1 MGIKTVAIHSDI
13 DKNSKFVEMADQ
25 AYRVGQN
32 LSSESYL
39 NSKKILEVA
48 L

>member
-1 MGIKTVAIHSDI
+1 MGVQTVAIHSDI

-32 LSSESYL
+32 PSS
-39 NSKKILEVA
+39 
-48 L
+48 